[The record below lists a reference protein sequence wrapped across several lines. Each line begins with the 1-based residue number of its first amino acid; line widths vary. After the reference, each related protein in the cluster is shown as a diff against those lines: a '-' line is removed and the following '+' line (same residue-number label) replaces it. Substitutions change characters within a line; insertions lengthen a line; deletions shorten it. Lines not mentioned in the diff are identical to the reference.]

1 MLYPPRKLETR
12 AGKQPTMPDTNEQIK
27 EWEPMIF
34 YVIRQLH
41 LHPNEVDDAAQTAR
55 IALWRALQDGKTLG
69 KTYCFIRIRG
79 AILNERAKQAKTLQ
93 HEVASERL
101 PEQVDQ
107 REVPLSL
114 WLDDKRSTLPNRHFT
129 LLCHM
134 LHGTEA
140 SLGYSPSRL
149 RAYKAELQRMLREDN
164 E

>member
-1 MLYPPRKLETR
+1 MLD
-12 AGKQPTMPDTNEQIK
+12 ANEQIQ

-41 LHPNEVDDAAQTAR
+41 IHPNEVDDAAQTAR

-79 AILNERAKQAKTLQ
+79 AILNDRAKRAKTLQ
-93 HEVASERL
+93 HEVVSERL
-101 PEQVDQ
+101 PEQIDKN
-107 REVPLSL
+107 EIPLSL
-114 WLDDKRSTLPNRHFT
+114 WLEEKRLSLPNRHFI

-134 LHGTEA
+134 LHGTEE

-149 RAYKAELQRMLREDN
+149 RAYKAELHQMLREDDK
-164 E
+164 